1 MRRALIIFP
10 AFFLLFSPLVAQTI
24 ADFLSVPFPSDLQ
37 ANGSG
42 TALAW
47 IFNDKGERN
56 VFYAEG
62 PGFTPRKLT
71 DFKGDNGL
79 EINNLFFS
87 ADGKFL
93 VFVRGNGS
101 NNNGEPANPAQLQ
114 ESTARMLYAIDLTRG
129 SLRKIGAGTSPRISP
144 DGKMVAYLS
153 SGQVWIAGLSDTT
166 QTARK
171 LFQAR
176 GSQSQL
182 RWSPDGKRLAFQSQ
196 RGDHAFI
203 GVYDLPAN
211 QVFFPDPSADID
223 GYPTWSPDGSRLAY
237 IRVAPV
243 QFDLPFTPKS
253 EAYPW
258 QIRVLEVSTGVAQEV
273 WRAEEG
279 KGSVFNEDLPA
290 SDTRLL
296 WPNASTLLF
305 PWEKTGWLHI
315 YALDLQKKTLHDLT
329 PGEGEVEGWKL
340 SNDANSLFFTSNH
353 GDIDRRHIWTTP
365 LSVSKPSCLTPGRQ
379 IEWSPVELKTGL
391 AFIHSSATRPAWP
404 ALLSQGRRQDLAPS
418 LFPQMFP
425 RQMPEPQAVKVN
437 APDGFVSY
445 GQLFLPAGTSPGK
458 KHPAVIFLHGGSR
471 RQMLLGFNY
480 GQYYSH
486 AYALN
491 QYFASR
497 GYVVLSL
504 NYRSGIGYGLD
515 FREAPNYGAA
525 GASEVRDLIGAAH
538 FLAARTDVDPS
549 KISMWGGSYGGYLTA
564 HGLAQRSELFLCG
577 VDIHGVHN
585 WNDEIPTFA
594 PWYNP
599 LDYPEAAHLAF
610 ESSPERYVEGWKD
623 PVLFIHGDDDRNV
636 PFRETVRI
644 QEKLRRQGVPC
655 EQLIFPDEVHSF
667 LLHRNWINAYE
678 ATFRFIDRYSR

>member
-1 MRRALIIFP
+1 MHRALIILP
-10 AFFLLFSPLVAQTI
+10 AFLLLLSPLMAQTI

-114 ESTARMLYAIDLTRG
+114 ESTARMLYAMDLTRG

-153 SGQVWIAGLSDTT
+153 SGQVWIAGLSDTA
-166 QTARK
+166 QTPRK

-211 QVFFPDPSADID
+211 QILFPDPSADID

-379 IEWSPVELKTGL
+379 IEWNPVELKAGL

-425 RQMPEPQAVKVN
+425 RQMPEPQAIKVN